1 MYYQIFPDRFR
12 NGDPYNDP
20 KGTYN
25 WYGPHNQSSLGS
37 SFYGGDLQGVID
49 SVDYLE
55 YLGVEAI
62 YFNPIFE
69 ALSTHKY
76 DTKNYLKIDPSFGD

>member
-1 MYYQIFPDRFR
+1 MIQKELTI
-12 NGDPYNDP
+12 GMVHII
-20 KGTYN
+20 KVH
-25 WYGPHNQSSLGS
+25 WGS

-76 DTKNYLKIDPSFGD
+76 DTKNYLKIDPSLEMKRFLGYARHSS